1 MSVQVPKTVLITGGA
16 KRIGAACSRLL
27 HAAGFNLVIHFHCSD
42 QQAQALADDLNRQRP
57 GSVVLIG
64 ADLQVL
70 SEVKRLAVEAEAV
83 WGGIDVLI
91 NNASQFFPTAVAEV
105 SDADWAILFDTNLKA
120 PFFLAQALLPSLSSR
135 AGCIVNIVDIYAQK
149 PLLGYSVYSMAK
161 AGLQA
166 MTLALA
172 KELAPSVRVNA
183 VSPGAILWPETT
195 VSEQQKTEILQ
206 KVALQR
212 CGEADDIAKAVR
224 FFITEAPYITGQ
236 VLAVDGGRSLFI

>member
-1 MSVQVPKTVLITGGA
+1 MLITGGA

-27 HAAGFNLVIHFHCSD
+27 HAAGFNLVIHFHCSES
-42 QQAQALADDLNRQRP
+42 QAQVLADDLNRQRP
-57 GSVVLIG
+57 GSVVLLA

-70 SEVKRLAVEAEAV
+70 SEVKQLAAQAEAA

-91 NNASQFFPTAVAEV
+91 NNASQFFPTPVGEV
-105 SDADWAILFDTNLKA
+105 SEADWAVLFDTNLKA
-120 PFFLAQALLPSLSSR
+120 PFFLAQALMSTLTER
-135 AGCIVNIVDIYAQK
+135 QGCIVNIVDIYAQK
-149 PLLGYSVYSMAK
+149 PLLAHPVYSMAK

-172 KELAPSVRVNA
+172 KELAPTVRVNA
-183 VSPGAILWPETT
+183 VAPGAILWPEAA
-195 VSEQQKTEILQ
+195 VSDQQKADILQ

-224 FFITEAPYITGQ
+224 FFISDAPYVTGQ